1 MARLSVSISIARRFF
16 RGGGGTREREG
27 AATLKPLHPPP
38 STSIPQCKRPARQRV
53 RGGMGTHNG
62 GLCALSSGY
71 QTSSHNGSVGK
82 ERVAVQG
89 WQVIKERLGEAG
101 GRRGRGGATT
111 MHGNQSGESP
121 APAASRRRFV
131 SHVRIPMGV
140 VAPLLETPHS
150 SPPQRPFWETHEAL
164 SR

>member
-1 MARLSVSISIARRFF
+1 MARLSASISIARRFF
-16 RGGGGTREREG
+16 RGTREREG
-27 AATLKPLHPPP
+27 AATLKPPPPPP

-101 GRRGRGGATT
+101 GGWGELREGRSHDDAWEPEWRVTCSSCIT
-111 MHGNQSGESP
+111 PEIRQSRPNSDG
-121 APAASRRRFV
+121 SRRTSV
-131 SHVRIPMGV
+131 GDPHPS
-140 VAPLLETPHS
+140 PL
-150 SPPQRPFWETHEAL
+150 QRPFWETHEAL

>member
-1 MARLSVSISIARRFF
+1 MARLSASISIARRFF
-16 RGGGGTREREG
+16 RDGGGTREREG
-27 AATLKPLHPPP
+27 AATLKPPHPPP

-101 GRRGRGGATT
+101 GDLGGVEGGAEPRRCMGTRAGSHLLLLRHAGDSSVT
-111 MHGNQSGESP
+111 SEFRWESSHLCWRP
-121 APAASRRRFV
+121 PPIPPAAC
-131 SHVRIPMGV
+131 
-140 VAPLLETPHS
+140 LLGNI
-150 SPPQRPFWETHEAL
+150 
-164 SR
+164 